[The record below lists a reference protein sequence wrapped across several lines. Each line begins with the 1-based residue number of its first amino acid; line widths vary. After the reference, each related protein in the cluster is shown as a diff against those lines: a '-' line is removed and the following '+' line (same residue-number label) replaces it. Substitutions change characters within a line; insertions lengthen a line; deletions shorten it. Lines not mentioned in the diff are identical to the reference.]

1 MLPWLRCYTASPEN
15 YLLHEVLTARFEM
28 YTPFHHYSH
37 YPNWILSLPAKT
49 PVCAQLAGHCQPV
62 QMASA
67 WLSHHVASLDS
78 LRQKGSFHHSSLH
91 PCMANTNTH
100 MQIRF
105 KNRHMRT
112 QCDEDKWQQGHFCLE
127 WQIRVLTNHKLAHS
141 LYCDTYPCM
150 KKLIVYI
157 IFYISQTVI
166 YTFSH
171 SYIFKTVYFWYD
183 DLHL

>member
-1 MLPWLRCYTASPEN
+1 
-15 YLLHEVLTARFEM
+15 M

-127 WQIRVLTNHKLAHS
+127 WQIRVLTNHKPAYS
-141 LYCDTYPCM
+141 LYCVTYPCM

-171 SYIFKTVYFWYD
+171 SYIFKAVFIFDMMIYIYK
-183 DLHL
+183 LNKN

>member
-127 WQIRVLTNHKLAHS
+127 WQIRVLTNHKLAYS
-141 LYCDTYPCM
+141 SYCVTYPCM

-157 IFYISQTVI
+157 ICDLHIFSQL
-166 YTFSH
+166 YFESC
-171 SYIFKTVYFWYD
+171 VYFWYD